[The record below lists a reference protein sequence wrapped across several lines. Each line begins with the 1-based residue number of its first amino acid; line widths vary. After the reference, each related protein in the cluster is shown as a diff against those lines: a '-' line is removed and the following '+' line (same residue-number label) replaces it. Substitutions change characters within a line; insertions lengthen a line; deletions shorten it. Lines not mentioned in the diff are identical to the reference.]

1 MTGHSPKLENGM
13 PHSVRFLRTS
23 SNSSVRKAYCPVS
36 KWFTARPMP
45 GAGNAWLLPVWIC
58 GSSVPLASGKAIFAF
73 QTTSSPLADSG
84 ESSWARVVDHRGAE
98 EALGPQDIHVDR
110 VQVCHVN

>member
-1 MTGHSPKLENGM
+1 
-13 PHSVRFLRTS
+13 VRCLRTS
-23 SNSSVRKAYCPVS
+23 SSSSVRKAYCPVS

-45 GAGNAWLLPVWIC
+45 GAGNAWLWPVWIC
-58 GSSVPLASGKAIFAF
+58 ASSLSLASRKAMFAF

-84 ESSWARVVDHRGAE
+84 ESSRARVVDHRGAE
-98 EALGPQDIHVDR
+98 DALGPQDIHVNR